1 MDKKTRVIIMPFPQA
16 FGLNLLVKCGTLFAI
31 LVLAGCSPSEDRR
44 QENESNPG
52 LSQGTH
58 KDVSEKNCLPELW
71 YVNYVL
77 GERVGYER
85 QCFTWVEENGRRL
98 RKTSGES
105 RLRVKRSNTTVEMV
119 VRHTCWELPDG
130 RPIRFEVE
138 VDQGGSF
145 NRSEGRIDNGQLVLA
160 IQVAGRAMQQTLPCP
175 SDCRGFLG
183 LQESLF
189 EDPMKPGEH
198 RQLTTLVPG
207 LSDFA
212 TLTLEAGEHE
222 VIKVGRDST
231 ECLPIQFTMTLRS
244 GNTMRGRLWLDRR
257 GIITKQET
265 DFPQM
270 TAILASRDEALEE
283 PPDPTLDLVRDIRVP
298 VKPPLS
304 DPERATQVVYRVSS
318 KTEDLA
324 SLLRSDHHQT
334 VKPLGD
340 YTVELCVH
348 PPQFPPN
355 KAIAGEIA
363 DASTT
368 RPSLWIQSDASE
380 IVALSEAA
388 AGGASGWEQLPAL
401 SRFVYRKIKN
411 KGYDQA
417 FLSALEVA
425 QRKEGD
431 CTEHA
436 VLLAALARAR
446 GFPARVAVGLVFRQ
460 DAFYYHMW
468 TEILVNNCWVGFDAT
483 RERGVVTPGYI
494 KLGHD
499 SLGHSDGMAVFLPAI
514 KLLGQ
519 IEIEFVSIE

>member
-1 MDKKTRVIIMPFPQA
+1 MYKKTYEIIMPFPKA
-16 FGLNLLVKCGTLFAI
+16 FLFSPLVKGGTI
-31 LVLAGCSPSEDRR
+31 LAMLVFAGCSPSEDGKKV
-44 QENESNPG
+44 NESRPG
-52 LSQGTH
+52 LSQ
-58 KDVSEKNCLPELW
+58 EKREDLLQKEFLPELW

-85 QCFTWVEENGRRL
+85 QCYTWVVENGRRL

-119 VRHTCWELPDG
+119 VRHTCWELPEG

-145 NRSEGRIDNGQLVLA
+145 NRSEGRIDDGRLTVTM
-160 IQVAGRAMQQTLPCP
+160 QVAGRTVQQVLPCP

-189 EDPMKPGEH
+189 EDSMKPGEH

-207 LSDFA
+207 LGDCA
-212 TLTLEAGEHE
+212 TLTLEAGDHE
-222 VIKVGRDST
+222 VTQVGQRST

-244 GNTMRGRLWLDRR
+244 GSTLRGRLWVDRR

-270 TAILASRDEALEE
+270 TTILATRDEALQE
-283 PPDPTLDLVRDIRVP
+283 PRDPALDLVRDIRVP
-298 VKPPLS
+298 VKPPSS
-304 DPERATQVVYRVSS
+304 DPEHATQVCYRVSS

-348 PPQFPPN
+348 PPQFPPD
-355 KAIAGEIA
+355 KSIAGETA
-363 DASTT
+363 DTSTT
-368 RPSLWIQSDASE
+368 KPNIWIQSDAPE

-388 AGGASGWEQLPAL
+388 VGGASGWERLPAL
-401 SRFVYRKIKN
+401 SRFVYRTIKN

-499 SLGHSDGMAVFLPAI
+499 SLGHSDGIAVFLPAV
-514 KLLGQ
+514 KLVGQ
-519 IEIEFVSIE
+519 IKIEFVSIE